1 MPRQPV
7 LVLGLV
13 AALALV
19 TSPVARSQSAP
30 HAEPANSPVE
40 PANFPVEVAPADAG
54 HGEPGHAGAEAQPNI
69 LKPESSLAIW
79 TLIVFLVLLLVL
91 RKFAWGPLSTALHQ
105 REEHM
110 EHVLHD
116 AERARNESERLL
128 AEHRKQ
134 MAATA
139 DEVRALIEEARRD
152 AQVTADEIIR
162 KAQAEAEASRDRAQ
176 REIGLARDQALVEI
190 WSKTADLAVSVAGRV
205 LAREL
210 NESDHRRLIETAM
223 GELPASPAANGSGS
237 RNA

>member
-7 LVLGLV
+7 LALGLV
-13 AALALV
+13 MALALA
-19 TSPVARSQSAP
+19 SESRGQPAHP
-30 HAEPANSPVE
+30 PEPAHAAS
-40 PANFPVEVAPADAG
+40 EVAPAEGG
-54 HGEPGHAGAEAQPNI
+54 HAEPGHAGADPNPNI
-69 LKPESSLAIW
+69 LEPQPSLAIW
-79 TLIVFLVLLLVL
+79 KVVVFLGLLLVL
-91 RKFAWGPLSTALHQ
+91 RKFAWGPLTKALHQ

-110 EHVLHD
+110 EHVLLD

-128 AEHRKQ
+128 TEHRKQ

-152 AQVTADEIIR
+152 AQATADEIIR

-176 REIGLARDQALVEI
+176 REIGVARDQALVEI

-223 GELPASPAANGSGS
+223 GELPASPAANGAGS
-237 RNA
+237 RIA

>member
-1 MPRQPV
+1 MPRQP
-7 LVLGLV
+7 LLTLGV
-13 AALALV
+13 VALAFGLW
-19 TSPVARSQSAP
+19 ARPAFAAGP
-30 HAEPANSPVE
+30 EAHEGPAATAHAAQ
-40 PANFPVEVAPADAG
+40 G
-54 HGEPGHAGAEAQPNI
+54 GGEPNI
-69 LKPESSLAIW
+69 LEPQPSLAIW
-79 TLIVFLVLLLVL
+79 TVLVFLGLALVL
-91 RKFAWGPLSTALHQ
+91 RKFAWGPLSKALHQ

-110 EHVLHD
+110 EHVLLD

-128 AEHRKQ
+128 GEHRKQ

-152 AQVTADEIIR
+152 AQATGDEIIR

-176 REIGLARDQALVEI
+176 REIGVARDQALVEI

-210 NESDHRRLIETAM
+210 NESDHRRLIETALV
-223 GELPASPAANGSGS
+223 ELPASPAANGSGS

>member
-1 MPRQPV
+1 M
-7 LVLGLV
+7 
-13 AALALV
+13 ALALA
-19 TSPVARSQSAP
+19 SESRGQPAHP
-30 HAEPANSPVE
+30 PEPARAASEAP
-40 PANFPVEVAPADAG
+40 PAEGG
-54 HGEPGHAGAEAQPNI
+54 HAEPGHAGADPNPNI
-69 LKPESSLAIW
+69 LEPQPSLAIW
-79 TLIVFLVLLLVL
+79 TVVVFLGLLLVL
-91 RKFAWGPLSTALHQ
+91 RKFAWGPLTKALHQ

-110 EHVLHD
+110 EHVLLD

-128 AEHRKQ
+128 TEHRKQ

-152 AQVTADEIIR
+152 AQAAGDEIIR

-176 REIGLARDQALVEI
+176 REIGVARDQALVEI

>member
-7 LVLGLV
+7 LILGFL
-13 AALALV
+13 AALAFAQA
-19 TSPVARSQSAP
+19 PAARSQPAD
-30 HAEPANSPVE
+30 HAEPAQ
-40 PANFPVEVAPADAG
+40 AAAAPAQHAEGG
-54 HGEPGHAGAEAQPNI
+54 HAEPGHAGAEANPDILEPQP
-69 LKPESSLAIW
+69 SLAIW
-79 TLIVFLVLLLVL
+79 TAVVFLVLLLVL
-91 RKFAWGPLSTALHQ
+91 YKFAWGPLSRALHQ

-110 EHVLHD
+110 EHVLLD

-128 AEHRKQ
+128 AEHRRQ

-152 AQVTADEIIR
+152 AQATADDIIR

-190 WSKTADLAVSVAGRV
+190 WTKTADLAVSVAGRV
-205 LAREL
+205 LTREL
-210 NESDHRRLIETAM
+210 NESDHRRLVEMAM

-237 RNA
+237 RNV

>member
-13 AALALV
+13 TALALV
-19 TSPVARSQSAP
+19 TSPAAWSQSAP
-30 HAEPANSPVE
+30 HAAPA
-40 PANFPVEVAPADAG
+40 PAADVAPAEG
-54 HGEPGHAGAEAQPNI
+54 PHGEPGHAGAEAQPDI
-69 LKPESSLAIW
+69 LQPEPSLAIW
-79 TLIVFLVLLLVL
+79 TLIVFLVLLFVL
-91 RKFAWGPLSTALHQ
+91 YRFAWGPLSKALHQ

-110 EHVLHD
+110 EHVLLD

-128 AEHRKQ
+128 GEHRKQ

-152 AQVTADEIIR
+152 AQATADEIIR

-210 NESDHRRLIETAM
+210 NESDHRRLIATAT
-223 GELPASPAANGSGS
+223 GELPASPAAANGSG
-237 RNA
+237 RLNA